1 MREVEV
7 GLCFVNAVEAL
18 ELVRDTFDVETALV
32 PGKEDAAYA
41 SLSNCVTQVTSSPS
55 WCTGLAL
62 VRVGVGAGVGVG
74 VGVGVGDVRVVWG
87 GIVDELMNE
96 ELLMGSVESETV

>member
-1 MREVEV
+1 MGEVEV
-7 GLCFVNAVEAL
+7 GLCFVNGVEAL
-18 ELVRDTFDVETALV
+18 EL
-32 PGKEDAAYA
+32 
-41 SLSNCVTQVTSSPS
+41 
-55 WCTGLAL
+55 
-62 VRVGVGAGVGVG
+62 VGVG

>member
-1 MREVEV
+1 MGEVEV
-7 GLCFVNAVEAL
+7 GLCFVNGVEAL
-18 ELVRDTFDVETALV
+18 ELVRDTFNVETALV
-32 PGKEDAAYA
+32 PGKEDAANA
-41 SLSNCVTQVTSSPS
+41 SLSNGVTKVKSSPS

-62 VRVGVGAGVGVG
+62 VRVGVWVGVG